1 MRIFDRYLI
10 FLVLVSCLLDIFLA
24 FVKQNDIAVYYTAN
38 VIAYLTITVLF
49 VFFSPKIRRMLSV
62 VSAVYLAGFMIVV
75 ALKMLRIMYLK

>member
-75 ALKMLRIMYLK
+75 ALKMLRIMHLK